1 MARKLFLLSFV
12 GLLSQSC
19 YAVPWIAA
27 METPLG
33 LMATAGMSPRPTEA
47 PGLNGIPQELV
58 RRQNVQYP
66 PPPNW
71 CGFIG
76 GTYNNLISCSL
87 TETCIHSGSFIGCSG
102 TTDIALWTTCVGF
115 FESCDAACSANSKI
129 GKCTDALTAFC
140 GLYSFPGS
148 SYIHICQDQ
157 SQSGLVTSIEKLEDY
172 YLTAIGSTLTNAI
185 PSVEA
190 TAITGSAASR
200 PSSSPSSF
208 GFSSSSSTSSSST
221 GGDVSNNSGSAG
233 LAAAAIGG
241 IAAGVGLVFCAV
253 VGFFIWCCLRRR
265 KRARIAASQN
275 MTQHAPPT
283 YVPPAPAPIQQ
294 QQQLQPNYQ
303 PVPQQDTPYHG
314 SGQFQPTQAGYF
326 GGPSDGKDSNAYTHV
341 SPVGSPSPS
350 KVEPVTRPFSVVS
363 SQHPAD
369 GGTQPQRLS
378 PPVPGYAGPMAGGL
392 QNHNHSPVS
401 PTATEVD
408 GTQGNPGVPHGYG
421 QGINEVDGTQGNP
434 GVPYTQQG
442 YRGPYEMH

>member
-1 MARKLFLLSFV
+1 
-12 GLLSQSC
+12 
-19 YAVPWIAA
+19 

-33 LMATAGMSPRPTEA
+33 LMAQAGMSPRPTEA

-71 CGFIG
+71 CGFVG
-76 GTYNNLISCSL
+76 GDYSNVLSCSV
-87 TETCIHSGSFIGCSG
+87 TNTCVHSGGFVGCSG
-102 TTDIALWTTCVGF
+102 VSGVGIWTTCVGYDDK
-115 FESCDAACSANSKI
+115 CDAACSANDRI
-129 GKCTDALTAFC
+129 IQCEPLTPYCA
-140 GLYSFPGS
+140 LYSYPGS
-148 SYIHICQDQ
+148 SYQHVCQEQ
-157 SQSGLVTSIEKLEDY
+157 SQYGLVSSIENLEDY

-185 PSVEA
+185 PSVAA
-190 TAITGSAASR
+190 TAITGGATSE
-200 PSSSPSSF
+200 PSSSRSSF
-208 GFSSSSSTSSSST
+208 GFSSGSSTSSSPSSST
-221 GGDVSNNSGSAG
+221 GYGNDNSGSTG

-283 YVPPAPAPIQQ
+283 FVSPAPAPIQQ

-350 KVEPVTRPFSVVS
+350 KVEPITRPFSVVS
-363 SQHPAD
+363 SQHPTD

-378 PPVPGYAGPMAGGL
+378 PPVPGYAGPMAGG
-392 QNHNHSPVS
+392 QNYNQSPVS